1 MIDTVYEDIAD
12 LSTNSGLGVLW
23 TTVNDD
29 VRPRVVSLV
38 GVTVST
44 SPQHLHTMPWY
55 DPACRCNEVAPSST
69 YSMSKTNVTV

>member
-29 VRPRVVSLV
+29 VRPRVLSHV
-38 GVTVST
+38 GVTGST
-44 SPQHLHTMPWY
+44 SPQHLHSSY
-55 DPACRCNEVAPSST
+55 DAMV
-69 YSMSKTNVTV
+69 